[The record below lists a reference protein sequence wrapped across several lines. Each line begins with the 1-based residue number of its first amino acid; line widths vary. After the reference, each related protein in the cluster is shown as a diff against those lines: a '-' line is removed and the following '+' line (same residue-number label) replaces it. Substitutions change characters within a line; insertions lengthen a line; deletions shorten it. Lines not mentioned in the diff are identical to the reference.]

1 MKVFKFGGASVK
13 DAAGVLN
20 VARILKMFSNE
31 TLVVVISAMGKT
43 TNLLEK
49 IVHQYRIPNASP
61 NELQELVKVL
71 KDNHL
76 DVVRHLTD
84 ESQVI
89 IEKLNP
95 LFQQLDVALQQPI
108 SEDAD
113 YDYDRIVSFG
123 ELLST
128 TLVSSY
134 LNLVGQQNQWMDARQ
149 MIITDANFREGNVDW
164 NASSALIVEKMTREM
179 DSGNKMIVTQGF
191 IAGTEQGK
199 TVTLGREGSD
209 FSAAIFA
216 NVLSAQ
222 SVTIWKDVPGVLN
235 ADPKFFPDAVKLDV
249 ITYEEAI
256 ELAFYGATIIHPKT
270 LKPLQNK
277 NIPLFVKSFYS
288 PEEEG
293 TVIASSCLKNSIPSF
308 IFKRNQILIS
318 IFPKDFS
325 FIDIENLSEIFSI
338 ISSNKL
344 KINVMQR
351 TALSFSMCVDNV
363 EGHITPVIA
372 ALQKH
377 FTVKY
382 NESIELITIRHYQPE
397 VIDRVVQGRKIYLE
411 QKNRTTLQLVVKGY

>member
-95 LFQQLDVALQQPI
+95 LFQQLEVALQQPI

-134 LNLVGQQNQWMDARQ
+134 LNLVGQQNQWMDVRQ

-293 TVIASSCLKNSIPSF
+293 TVIASSCSKNSIPSF